1 MRLYLKDKFCLKLS
15 SNNKEYLLIN
25 LLKTQFKEKIKVL
38 IKLLTKIIRWFNKE
52 ITSIEQAFN
61 RLINNY

>member
-38 IKLLTKIIRWFNKE
+38 IKLLTKIIR
-52 ITSIEQAFN
+52 
-61 RLINNY
+61 